1 MKHLIKKLEFK
12 SCIRVTILTVLMS
25 SFMINPAHAQRVKL
39 SGMVISDTNSEPLIG
54 VNVVVEGTQAGTIT
68 DFNGTYTIDV
78 SKGETL
84 VFSYVGF
91 LTKKVKY
98 NGRKTLDVR
107 LSEDA
112 KLIDEVVVVG
122 YGTMKRS
129 DLTGAVSSVTGDE
142 LKRTQATTLDQILQG
157 RVSGVQVTQ
166 NSSAPG
172 GGISVSIRGTN
183 SFNGN
188 EPLYVIDGVPIRG
201 QATDNTNALSSIN
214 PSDIVSMEVLKDASA
229 TAIYGSRASNG
240 VIMITTR
247 RGEAGKTRVTYE
259 GSFGVQTLPERLDVM
274 NLTDFAK
281 YRNRRAEVLG
291 YGEIYEF
298 KDVSLLGEGTNW
310 QDEIIRNA
318 PMHNHQLSISGG
330 NDYGKYSVSLGY
342 LDQDGI
348 AIASGFR
355 RITGRVNLDSKITNW
370 FNVGVS
376 ATLGSRKQ
384 TNTID
389 NGGIIWTS
397 LDMWPSIPV
406 KNSDG
411 SYGILPEAEGVYQ
424 PLYLNPVG
432 DALNRE
438 NYNRETNFYGN
449 VWGEITFL
457 KDFRFR
463 VEYGGGFNHYTRYWY
478 NPTYDYG
485 TWTQTAESQRQAN
498 NGSNYY
504 FKQQLDYG
512 QWRPNYNFNIMIA
525 HEANENFYENLEAS
539 RINYLQNSVHELAA
553 GDPQTAKNNSSRD
566 SGSMESYLG
575 RFNFNLLDKY
585 LLTATLRADGSSR
598 FGSSNRWGWFPSFA
612 LAWKVNREKFL
623 SHVKWL
629 DNLKLRLGW
638 GLVGNQWIP
647 SYSYGVS
654 MNSSG
659 TIWGTGYYEGNYA
672 NSDLKWERTKSYN
685 IGLDFAALNNRIEFI
700 LEYYYKDTDNLLM
713 CASLPDYI
721 TGNVTAPYVNV
732 GALTNKGIEITLNT
746 VNISK
751 PHFTWKTSLMFSLNR
766 NKVTKLYTSS
776 SSIIG
781 ELKDGENT
789 VTTKSIEGEPIG
801 QFYGYEVLGIFQ
813 NEKDFYQ
820 LDSNGDYVLDANG
833 NRIQVAI
840 PEGKS
845 IKEEEIWIGDYKF
858 KDINGDGKINADDRT
873 FIGNPEPK
881 FTFGISNTF
890 RYRDFDLN
898 IFLNGVVG
906 NKIYNYVRQRWCN
919 PMANNNMLAEVNNLA
934 VVQLIDPNG
943 GHTLDNMYVSN
954 PAATICRLTPNN
966 ANSNNRMSDKFV
978 EDGSYLRIKNIS
990 LGYTFPKK
998 IIKKWNIEN
1007 FRLYVNVQNLLTIT
1021 GYDGYDPEIGAYNYD
1036 VTLKGIDWVRY
1047 PSQHIY
1053 TIGANITF

>member
-1 MKHLIKKLEFK
+1 
-12 SCIRVTILTVLMS
+12 
-25 SFMINPAHAQRVKL
+25 
-39 SGMVISDTNSEPLIG
+39 MV
-54 VNVVVEGTQAGTIT
+54 
-68 DFNGTYTIDV
+68 
-78 SKGETL
+78 
-84 VFSYVGF
+84 
-91 LTKKVKY
+91 
-98 NGRKTLDVR
+98 
-107 LSEDA
+107 
-112 KLIDEVVVVG
+112 
-122 YGTMKRS
+122 
-129 DLTGAVSSVTGDE
+129 
-142 LKRTQATTLDQILQG
+142 
-157 RVSGVQVTQ
+157 
-166 NSSAPG
+166 
-172 GGISVSIRGTN
+172 
-183 SFNGN
+183 
-188 EPLYVIDGVPIRG
+188 
-201 QATDNTNALSSIN
+201 
-214 PSDIVSMEVLKDASA
+214 
-229 TAIYGSRASNG
+229 
-240 VIMITTR
+240 
-247 RGEAGKTRVTYE
+247 
-259 GSFGVQTLPERLDVM
+259 
-274 NLTDFAK
+274 
-281 YRNRRAEVLG
+281 
-291 YGEIYEF
+291 
-298 KDVSLLGEGTNW
+298 
-310 QDEIIRNA
+310 
-318 PMHNHQLSISGG
+318 
-330 NDYGKYSVSLGY
+330 
-342 LDQDGI
+342 
-348 AIASGFR
+348 
-355 RITGRVNLDSKITNW
+355 
-370 FNVGVS
+370 
-376 ATLGSRKQ
+376 
-384 TNTID
+384 
-389 NGGIIWTS
+389 
-397 LDMWPSIPV
+397 
-406 KNSDG
+406 
-411 SYGILPEAEGVYQ
+411 
-424 PLYLNPVG
+424 
-432 DALNRE
+432 
-438 NYNRETNFYGN
+438 
-449 VWGEITFL
+449 
-457 KDFRFR
+457 
-463 VEYGGGFNHYTRYWY
+463 
-478 NPTYDYG
+478 
-485 TWTQTAESQRQAN
+485 
-498 NGSNYY
+498 
-504 FKQQLDYG
+504 
-512 QWRPNYNFNIMIA
+512 
-525 HEANENFYENLEAS
+525 
-539 RINYLQNSVHELAA
+539 
-553 GDPQTAKNNSSRD
+553 
-566 SGSMESYLG
+566 
-575 RFNFNLLDKY
+575 
-585 LLTATLRADGSSR
+585 
-598 FGSSNRWGWFPSFA
+598 PSFA

>member
-1 MKHLIKKLEFK
+1 
-12 SCIRVTILTVLMS
+12 
-25 SFMINPAHAQRVKL
+25 
-39 SGMVISDTNSEPLIG
+39 
-54 VNVVVEGTQAGTIT
+54 
-68 DFNGTYTIDV
+68 
-78 SKGETL
+78 
-84 VFSYVGF
+84 
-91 LTKKVKY
+91 
-98 NGRKTLDVR
+98 
-107 LSEDA
+107 
-112 KLIDEVVVVG
+112 
-122 YGTMKRS
+122 
-129 DLTGAVSSVTGDE
+129 
-142 LKRTQATTLDQILQG
+142 
-157 RVSGVQVTQ
+157 
-166 NSSAPG
+166 
-172 GGISVSIRGTN
+172 
-183 SFNGN
+183 
-188 EPLYVIDGVPIRG
+188 
-201 QATDNTNALSSIN
+201 
-214 PSDIVSMEVLKDASA
+214 
-229 TAIYGSRASNG
+229 
-240 VIMITTR
+240 
-247 RGEAGKTRVTYE
+247 
-259 GSFGVQTLPERLDVM
+259 
-274 NLTDFAK
+274 
-281 YRNRRAEVLG
+281 
-291 YGEIYEF
+291 
-298 KDVSLLGEGTNW
+298 
-310 QDEIIRNA
+310 
-318 PMHNHQLSISGG
+318 
-330 NDYGKYSVSLGY
+330 
-342 LDQDGI
+342 
-348 AIASGFR
+348 
-355 RITGRVNLDSKITNW
+355 
-370 FNVGVS
+370 
-376 ATLGSRKQ
+376 
-384 TNTID
+384 
-389 NGGIIWTS
+389 
-397 LDMWPSIPV
+397 
-406 KNSDG
+406 
-411 SYGILPEAEGVYQ
+411 
-424 PLYLNPVG
+424 
-432 DALNRE
+432 
-438 NYNRETNFYGN
+438 
-449 VWGEITFL
+449 
-457 KDFRFR
+457 
-463 VEYGGGFNHYTRYWY
+463 
-478 NPTYDYG
+478 
-485 TWTQTAESQRQAN
+485 
-498 NGSNYY
+498 
-504 FKQQLDYG
+504 
-512 QWRPNYNFNIMIA
+512 
-525 HEANENFYENLEAS
+525 
-539 RINYLQNSVHELAA
+539 
-553 GDPQTAKNNSSRD
+553 
-566 SGSMESYLG
+566 
-575 RFNFNLLDKY
+575 
-585 LLTATLRADGSSR
+585 
-598 FGSSNRWGWFPSFA
+598 
-612 LAWKVNREKFL
+612 
-623 SHVKWL
+623 
-629 DNLKLRLGW
+629 
-638 GLVGNQWIP
+638 
-647 SYSYGVS
+647 